1 MLGIDHVTVT
11 ILEVY
16 LPCVTNTMV
25 DVNARLLWLEDSVI
39 AVLLLL
45 LDSAALGVNLVIV
58 TIKVLKMSFVTRR
71 LVNVCVTLHSQHL
84 AEDVMS
90 ASQDTGTF
98 PTADSVSVM
107 DMLTLV
113 IQKQES
119 VSTAEMTPWETFVM
133 YAK

>member
-71 LVNVCVTLHSQHL
+71 LENVCVTLHSQHL

-113 IQKQES
+113 IQRQES
-119 VSTAEMTPWETFVM
+119 ASTAEMTQWETFVM

>member
-25 DVNARLLWLEDSVI
+25 DVNARLLWLEDSVT

-45 LDSAALGVNLVIV
+45 LDSAALDVNLVIV
-58 TIKVLKMSFVTRR
+58 TIKVHKMSFVTRR

-113 IQKQES
+113 IQRQES
-119 VSTAEMTPWETFVM
+119 ASTAEMTPWETFVM

>member
-90 ASQDTGTF
+90 ASQGTGTF

-113 IQKQES
+113 IQRQES
-119 VSTAEMTPWETFVM
+119 ASTAEMTPWETFVM

>member
-45 LDSAALGVNLVIV
+45 LDSAALDVNLVIV
-58 TIKVLKMSFVTRR
+58 IIKVLKMSFVTRR

>member
-45 LDSAALGVNLVIV
+45 LDSAALDVNLVIV

>member
-39 AVLLLL
+39 AVLLLP
-45 LDSAALGVNLVIV
+45 LDSVALDVNLVIV
-58 TIKVLKMSFVTRR
+58 IIKVLKMSFVTRR

-90 ASQDTGTF
+90 ASQGTGTF